1 VVPGT
6 LQRTRSA
13 PGKPVALA
21 AKSVGVIS
29 ETILK
34 EPGKLEEKEV
44 KKAVALLSSSN

>member
-13 PGKPVALA
+13 PGKQVALA
-21 AKSVGVIS
+21 AKSAGVIS